1 MHAGLENTIY
11 IWHLSYKLYFR
22 TLESLPVNSHFGVEL
37 VNEEREMKKDTKA
50 KEEKGLVWFVYVFE
64 GI

>member
-1 MHAGLENTIY
+1 MRAHVKSQMHAGLENTIY

-37 VNEEREMKKDTKA
+37 VNEEEMK
-50 KEEKGLVWFVYVFE
+50 
-64 GI
+64 